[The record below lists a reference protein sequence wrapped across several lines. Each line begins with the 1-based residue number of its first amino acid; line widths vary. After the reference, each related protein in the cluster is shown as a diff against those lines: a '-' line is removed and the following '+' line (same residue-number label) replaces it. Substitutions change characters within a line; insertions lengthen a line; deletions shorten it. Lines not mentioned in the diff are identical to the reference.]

1 MKTERHF
8 PITDRKSEEIIAI
21 YRGEKIEVGKFITEA
36 KALASRLPEHKYA
49 FNLFTNRYEYLLGF
63 CASILAG
70 QCTLMPPNRLDST
83 LEELAQQYPDSYVLG
98 ATGFSYQ
105 EFESGVFR
113 GKPGE
118 FQGDDIPLIPADQL
132 CAVAFTSG
140 STGEPS
146 PNLKYWHTLRTG
158 SFGNIGLL
166 LKNTGDRLNIVAT
179 VPPQHMWGLETSI
192 LFPLFTNVTI
202 SDQTPFYPQNI
213 AEAIESLSVPRAI
226 VSSPI
231 HLRALLKSS
240 VSLPGLDHIFS
251 ATAPLST
258 ELAQLLEEQFDTRVF
273 EVFGCTE
280 SGIIA
285 GRYTTE
291 ETNWHL
297 SQLFELDVR
306 ETGVLVSARHLPE
319 DVVIHD
325 FIEKIDDHSFKW
337 HGRHKDMVNIAGKR
351 GSLTDLNRRLLAIPA
366 VTDGVIFSPAD
377 ESERLVAMVVAPG
390 LKPADI
396 VNALKTTVDSVFL
409 PRPVYMVSALP
420 RQETGKL
427 ASLATRQLY
436 EDILKKNARS
446 KRLRR

>member
-1 MKTERHF
+1 LKTERHF

-21 YRGEKIEVGKFITEA
+21 YRGEKIEVGQFITEI
-36 KALASRLPEHKYA
+36 KALALTLPDHRYA

-70 QCTLMPPNRLDST
+70 HCTLMPPNRLDNT
-83 LEELAQQYPDSYVLG
+83 LEELAQQYPDSYMLG
-98 ATGFSYQ
+98 ATSFSYQ
-105 EFESGVFR
+105 EFENGAFR

-118 FQGDDIPLIPADQL
+118 FQRDDIPLIPADQL

-146 PNLKYWHTLRTG
+146 PNLKYWHTLRSG
-158 SFGNIGLL
+158 SLGNIGLL
-166 LKNTGDRLNIVAT
+166 LKNTGERLNIVAT

-213 AEAIESLSVPRAI
+213 AEAIQSLPTPRAL

-231 HLRALLKSS
+231 HLRALLKSG

-251 ATAPLST
+251 ATAPLS
-258 ELAQLLEEQFDTRVF
+258 EEVARLLEKQFDTRVF

-291 ETNWHL
+291 ETSWHL
-297 SQLFELDVR
+297 SELFELEVNKAN
-306 ETGVLVSARHLPE
+306 VLVKAEHLPT
-319 DVVIHD
+319 DVVIND
-325 FIEKIDDHSFKW
+325 VIEKIDDHRFKW
-337 HGRHKDMVNIAGKR
+337 HGRHQDMVNIAGKR

-377 ESERLVAMVVAPG
+377 ESERLVAIVVAPG

-396 VNALKTTVDSVFL
+396 VDALKTTVDSVFL

-427 ASLATRQLY
+427 ASSAIRQLY
-436 EDILKKNARS
+436 EDILKKKCQKQEKA
-446 KRLRR
+446 

>member
-1 MKTERHF
+1 MKTKRHF
-8 PITDRKSEEIIAI
+8 PITERKSKEIIAI
-21 YRGEKIEVGKFITEA
+21 YRGEKIEVGQFIMEV
-36 KALASRLPEHKYA
+36 KALASRLPDHRYV
-49 FNLFTNRYEYLLGF
+49 FNLFANRYEYLLGF

-70 QCTLMPPNRLDST
+70 QSTFMPPNRLEST
-83 LEELAQQYPDSYVLG
+83 LEELAQQYPDSYTLG

-105 EFESGVFR
+105 EIENGTFR

-118 FQGDDIPLIPADQL
+118 FQHDDIPLIPANQL

-140 STGEPS
+140 STGKPS

-166 LKNTGDRLNIVAT
+166 LKNTGKRLNIVAT

-213 AEAIESLSVPRAI
+213 AEAIKSLPAPRAL

-231 HLRALLKSS
+231 HLRALLKSG

-251 ATAPLST
+251 ATAPLSM
-258 ELAQLLEEQFDTRVF
+258 ELAKLLEKQFDTRVF

-291 ETNWHL
+291 ETSWHL
-297 SQLFELDVR
+297 SELFELDVR
-306 ETGVLVSARHLPE
+306 KTDVRVSARHLPE
-319 DVVIHD
+319 EVVIHD
-325 FIEKIDDHSFKW
+325 VIEKIDDHNFKW
-337 HGRHKDMVNIAGKR
+337 HGRHQDMLNIAGKR
-351 GSLTDLNRRLLAIPA
+351 GSLIDLNRRLLAITD
-366 VTDGVIFSPAD
+366 VTDGVIFSPSD
-377 ESERLVAMVVAPG
+377 DSERLVAIVVAPN
-390 LKPADI
+390 LKPVD
-396 VNALKTTVDSVFL
+396 VVDALKSSVDSAFL

-427 ASLATRQLY
+427 ASSAIRQLY
-436 EDILKKNARS
+436 ADILKDKHQEQETV
-446 KRLRR
+446 